1 MTLPELIVFDLD
13 NCVWFPEMYQL
24 WGGGAPFKQTPDGD
38 LTDRSGERVYLMG
51 DIRNIMNELK
61 NDSKYANV
69 EIAIA
74 SCCDEPKWAEECLRK
89 FKINENEHLG
99 SVFKY
104 KHIYKVRNYLLRH
117 N

>member
-24 WGGGAPFKQTPDGD
+24 WGGGAPFKQKPDGD
-38 LTDRSGERVYLMG
+38 LTDKSGERVYLMG

-61 NDSKYANV
+61 NDSKYSNV

-74 SCCDEPKWAEECLRK
+74 SCCDEPTWADECLTK

-104 KHIYKVRNYLLRH
+104 KHIYKV
-117 N
+117 